1 MRDHRRSARRTIA
14 LAVLGAVAAH
24 AVLLAVIGPA
34 RVSWRLPAIDGA
46 APPPASA
53 PVDGMPVDVSVVA
66 LVDPANTPPP
76 LAVWGPGDLAGFAQS
91 HPLPAASVDRP
102 GDRAADRGGGAA
114 GGPALWT
121 GRRDDPAD
129 ATLLAEPWNDGRD
142 YRAAHDRLGARA
154 ASREA
159 LHRTPAPASGDRAN
173 ARLARDGGDV
183 ASRGGAVGQGA
194 GDDAAAWRDA
204 DPRFGLRPGRDQAVR
219 ADGATRPTRDPVLAE
234 RGATSADVTVR
245 GAATRDREAV
255 AAASRETVPDPYDLT
270 PVQAGGADR
279 GVRGAAGAGALPDG
293 RGTGDGATRADAAH
307 GARDLAIEARRQDPY
322 FRRLYGL
329 LDRAVVF
336 PRDLA
341 VDLRSGRSVARLVL
355 AADGSISDIALHASS
370 GFRGFDDELV
380 RALGTLPP
388 LPPVPA
394 TLLGGRSALHVRV
407 VYEFQNPV
415 VR

>member
-1 MRDHRRSARRTIA
+1 
-14 LAVLGAVAAH
+14 VE
-24 AVLLAVIGPA
+24 
-34 RVSWRLPAIDGA
+34 
-46 APPPASA
+46 
-53 PVDGMPVDVSVVA
+53 
-66 LVDPANTPPP
+66 
-76 LAVWGPGDLAGFAQS
+76 
-91 HPLPAASVDRP
+91 RP
-102 GDRAADRGGGAA
+102 GARAAERGGGAP
-114 GGPALWT
+114 GGPASWT

-129 ATLLAEPWNDGRD
+129 ATLLAEPWNDGRA
-142 YRAAHDRLGARA
+142 YRAAHDRTSART

-159 LHRTPAPASGDRAN
+159 IHRTPAPASGDRAI
-173 ARLARDGGDV
+173 APLARDGTDV
-183 ASRGGAVGQGA
+183 PSRGGATGQGA
-194 GDDAAAWRDA
+194 GDGDAAWRDA

-234 RGATSADVTVR
+234 RGAASADVTTR

-255 AAASRETVPDPYDLT
+255 AAASRETIPDRYDLT

-293 RGTGDGATRADAAH
+293 RGAGDAASRADVAA

-322 FRRLYGL
+322 FRKLYVL
-329 LDRAVVF
+329 IDRAVRF

-341 VDLRSGRSVARLVL
+341 VDLRSGRTVARFVL

-380 RALGTLPP
+380 RALRSLPSLPP
-388 LPPVPA
+388 APA
-394 TLLGGRSALHVRV
+394 TLLDGRSELHVRV
-407 VYEFQNPV
+407 SYEFRNPV